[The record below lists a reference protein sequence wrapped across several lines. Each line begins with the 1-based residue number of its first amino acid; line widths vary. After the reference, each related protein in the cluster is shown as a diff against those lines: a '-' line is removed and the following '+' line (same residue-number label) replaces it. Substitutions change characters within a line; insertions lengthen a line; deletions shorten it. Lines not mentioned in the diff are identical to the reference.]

1 MYLNNL
7 NHKMKINEN
16 LRRLI
21 KIEKEIDKVWDLMK
35 VNFIQFLF
43 IQCLQFLIIKQFTDS

>member
-7 NHKMKINEN
+7 NHEMKINEN
-16 LRRLI
+16 FRRLI
-21 KIEKEIDKVWDLMK
+21 KIEKEINQVWDLMK